1 MDMPVPGDRIS
12 RLAWRKS
19 ARSIN
24 AGNCTEVA
32 SSAGVVAVRDSQ
44 DPHSL
49 VLLYPA
55 NSWRSFLT
63 ATRTGHFDLIG
74 RS

>member
-1 MDMPVPGDRIS
+1 MNIPVPEDKLE
-12 RLAWRKS
+12 RLNWRKS

-32 SSAGVVAVRDSQ
+32 SSAGTVVVRDSQ
-44 DPHSL
+44 DPNSL

-55 NSWRSFLT
+55 NTWRSFLNS
-63 ATRTGHFDLIG
+63 TRAGHFDPIG
-74 RS
+74 